1 MANDIFEK
9 FTVGGLGNGNGR
21 GASLM
26 CFSGQILLT
35 NPSVAASQAGQTPPR
50 WHVSPDGVITSTNAD
65 AEALVMTHGSGVV
78 ELRFI
83 DLDGTGT
90 DAEGSVGQLSFYLGS
105 TTDPDDYFTEN
116 NATTRRSVAD
126 SGHAHVIGAWAIG
139 GFDIGGTTYDGTVN
153 AAVDMIAPMGLDIMD
168 SNKITFNI
176 GAPYEQEGGTQI
188 PIQHTPTLLKFSVIV
203 LTASDGIIS
212 TDLWRGRHL
221 TKSD

>member
-1 MANDIFEK
+1 MAFDLFEK

-21 GASLM
+21 GACLM
-26 CFSGQILLT
+26 TFSGEIKLT
-35 NPSVAASQAGQTPPR
+35 NPSVAASQAGETPPR

-78 ELRFI
+78 EVRFV

-105 TTDPDDYFTEN
+105 TTDPADYYTEN
-116 NATTRRSVAD
+116 NSQTRRFSVD
-126 SGHAHVIGAWAIG
+126 SGHAHILGGWAVA
-139 GFDIGGTTYDGTVN
+139 GFDISGGTVGS
-153 AAVDMIAPMGLDIMD
+153 AAVDMIAPIGLEIMD

-188 PIQHTPTLLKFSVIV
+188 PIQHTPTILKFSAIIV
-203 LTASDGIIS
+203 TAPDGIIS
-212 TDLWRGRHL
+212 TDLWRGRH
-221 TKSD
+221 